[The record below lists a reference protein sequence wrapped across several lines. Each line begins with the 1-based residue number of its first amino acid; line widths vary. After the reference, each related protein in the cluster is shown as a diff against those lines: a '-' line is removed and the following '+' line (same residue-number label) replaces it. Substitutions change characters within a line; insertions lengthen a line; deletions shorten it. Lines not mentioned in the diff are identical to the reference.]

1 MRREEKEKP
10 DEKDLS
16 KRVEER
22 LRKHGENARERERG
36 DKVIRGRARG
46 LWECHCEVVRGI

>member
-36 DKVIRGRARG
+36 DKVIRERARG